1 MNLNLLRT
9 IFYGLQVNLTLNAQ
23 RSMATD
29 SLFILLLPGK
39 GSKTEAACDEIIA
52 GGERLS
58 LGGPHSTSG
67 RGSKTEA
74 AHDKVIAG
82 GSQCGHRWNSC
93 CSLRCSII

>member
-9 IFYGLQVNLTLNAQ
+9 IFYQVNLTLKAQ

-52 GGERLS
+52 GGEKLS
-58 LGGPHSTSG
+58 LGGPHSTPG
-67 RGSKTEA
+67 NLTRFFFFFF
-74 AHDKVIAG
+74 
-82 GSQCGHRWNSC
+82 
-93 CSLRCSII
+93 